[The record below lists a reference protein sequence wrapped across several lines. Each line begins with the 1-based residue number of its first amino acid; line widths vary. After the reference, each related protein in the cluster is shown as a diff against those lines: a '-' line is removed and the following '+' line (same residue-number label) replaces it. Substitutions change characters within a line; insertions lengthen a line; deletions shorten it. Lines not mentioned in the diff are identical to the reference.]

1 MRNHRLHKNLIKH
14 ANKIKSVEEN
24 LIINIPESLRES
36 LMQVAYKL
44 LISDNSN
51 FDKLTPSE
59 QKLWNQFKTKDIYR
73 FLTGIMEFQYNWFT
87 V

>member
-1 MRNHRLHKNLIKH
+1 
-14 ANKIKSVEEN
+14 VEEN